1 MPLIALLIHACVTQ
15 IQTVYTWQSY
25 SYRIIIKKALTP
37 NITSPSK
44 KPEVQEYKITEFFS
58 NKFIELNLLYDAG

>member
-15 IQTVYTWQSY
+15 IQTVYTWQNY
-25 SYRIIIKKALTP
+25 SYRIIMKRALTP
-37 NITSPSK
+37 NIISPSK
-44 KPEVQEYKITEFFS
+44 RSEVQEYNITDIFS